1 MVAEGIQDAADL
13 DAADLVEQLE
23 GMGVQLWVED
33 AQVRYRAPR
42 GIMTSERLESLRQRR
57 GEDTALLTA
66 EASAARVQP
75 DPRNRFS
82 PFPLTDVQAAYLTGR
97 AAGYSHGGVGC
108 HGYGELRFDRVEAA
122 RLDAAWNA
130 LVRRHDML

>member
-42 GIMTSERLESLRQRR
+42 GIMTSERLDSLRVK
-57 GEDTALLTA
+57 EFSVVLT
-66 EASAARVQP
+66 ESAAAQSTP
-75 DPRNRFS
+75 
-82 PFPLTDVQAAYLTGR
+82 Y
-97 AAGYSHGGVGC
+97 
-108 HGYGELRFDRVEAA
+108 GYGS
-122 RLDAAWNA
+122 
-130 LVRRHDML
+130 